1 MSLRYPLL
9 LLLAA
14 TSFSQAAS
22 AQIRLGEQKFFK
34 DWGVACDNA
43 LSCEAVAFQRET
55 NFDNAEMTLKV
66 ARNARDGA
74 LTVTLVGEASK
85 TDSYRL
91 IIDGRTVD
99 SGRMATA
106 GDGTVNIS
114 GTVALK
120 VARALARGN
129 MLRLEDG
136 QGTLL
141 GRTSLRGSSAALLH
155 VDVLQ
160 NRAGTR
166 DALVAVGRKSLRP
179 KWLPVPVIE
188 AKRIGSIGPVPDATA
203 IVGLVEISGCA
214 AERNGVTEDSA
225 HSLGNR
231 DGMAKA
237 LVLVSCGSGA
247 YNLGS
252 VGYIGTQATNGRW
265 SFEPARYD
273 FAPLSPDENGKVY
286 LINAGWTEEAQQL
299 SSYSKARG
307 IGDCGSNENYVWDGA
322 IFRLVEAYGMD
333 QCRGSLDWMR
343 LWRADLKLVD

>member
-1 MSLRYPLL
+1 MSFRHPLL

-14 TSFSQAAS
+14 TSFTQAAT
-22 AQIRLGEQKFFK
+22 AQIQLGEQKFFK
-34 DWGVACDNA
+34 DWGVACDNT

-85 TDSYRL
+85 TDNYRL
-91 IIDGRTVD
+91 IIDGRTID
-99 SGRMATA
+99 SGTMATA
-106 GDGTVNIS
+106 GDGTVTIS
-114 GTVALK
+114 GTAAL
-120 VARALARGN
+120 RATRSMARGN
-129 MLRLEDG
+129 SLRLEDG

-155 VDVLQ
+155 IDVVQ
-160 NRAGTR
+160 NRAGTP

-179 KWLPVPVIE
+179 KWMPAPVIE
-188 AKRIGSIGPVPDATA
+188 AKRIGPIGPVPDATA
-203 IVGLVEISGCA
+203 IVGLVESSGCA

-225 HSLGNR
+225 HSLGTQ

-252 VGYIGTQATNGRW
+252 VGYIGTQATNDRW

-273 FAPLSPDENGKVY
+273 FAPVPPDDKGIIY

-299 SSYSKARG
+299 SSYNKARG
-307 IGDCGSNENYVWDGA
+307 IGDCGSNENYVWDGYT
-322 IFRLVEAYGMD
+322 FRLVEAYGMD

-343 LWRADLKLVD
+343 LWRADVKLVD